1 MMNYKLR
8 SLEAIS
14 SLILMNLLTSCQY
27 KSDSKRE
34 TPNLMIIM
42 VDDMGFSD
50 PGCYGGEIKTPNL
63 DYLAQNGLRFTDF
76 HNCAK
81 CSPTRASL
89 LTGVYPHQANMPD
102 IGYTLSSNVATLA
115 EMLKQGGY
123 QTGISGKWHLSIAKG
138 LDDEEEMQKWVSN
151 QIDYGD
157 FAPLS
162 TYPCNRGFD
171 EHYGVIWGVV
181 NHFDPFSLVHNEER
195 IREIPDDFYLTDF
208 ITDKSV
214 ELIDQFA
221 KQKNPFFLYVAYT
234 APHWPLQAWEN
245 DIAKYKGMYDQGW
258 DSLRVQRYRRMV
270 DMGLFSPETAPL
282 APNESGVKWDEY
294 DHKEWEAKHMEV
306 HAAMVDRVDQGIGK
320 IIDELKKS
328 GKLDNTLVLFLS
340 DNGASPE
347 RRGKAPVFHK
357 AKYVRSGEEMNW
369 ITTEQD
375 TISPGPGDTW
385 SFLGNHWAGA
395 VNAPFRYWKGESYE
409 GGTATPLI
417 VHWPNGL
424 KTNPGG
430 ITTEFGHVMDVVPTF
445 LELAGLEYPQE
456 FNGNKIIPY
465 SGKSMV
471 PIFQNKVSAPRD
483 LVFWEYS
490 KTKAIRDGDWK
501 MSARKGKEW
510 ELFNM
515 KDNRTETTDLSEKYP
530 ERVKEMSQE
539 WDTWYEKMKEFK

>member
-1 MMNYKLR
+1 MNYKLR
-8 SLEAIS
+8 SLEAIFPLV
-14 SLILMNLLTSCQY
+14 LINFFTGCQN
-27 KSDSKRE
+27 KSVSE
-34 TPNLMIIM
+34 HEVPNLMIIM

-50 PGCYGGEIKTPNL
+50 PGCYGGEIETPNL
-63 DYLAQNGLRFTDF
+63 DFLAQNGLRFTDF

-102 IGYTLSSNVATLA
+102 IGYTLSSNVVTLA
-115 EMLKQGGY
+115 EVLKQGGY
-123 QTGISGKWHLSIAKG
+123 QTGITGKWHLSIAKG

-151 QIDYGD
+151 QVDYGD
-157 FAPLS
+157 FAPLN

-208 ITDKSV
+208 ITDESIK
-214 ELIDQFA
+214 LIDQFA
-221 KQKNPFFLYVAYT
+221 QKENPFFLYVAYT

-245 DIAKYKGMYDQGW
+245 DIEKYKGMYDQGW
-258 DSLRVQRYRRMV
+258 DSLRVQRYRRMTE
-270 DMGLFSPETAPL
+270 MGLFSPETAPL
-282 APNESGVKWDEY
+282 APNESGVKWEEY
-294 DHKEWEAKHMEV
+294 GHKKWEAKHMEV

-320 IIDELKKS
+320 IIDELKKA
-328 GKLDNTLVLFLS
+328 GKLNNTLVLFLS

-347 RRGKAPVFHK
+347 RRGKTPVFHK
-357 AKYVRSGEEMNW
+357 AKYVRSGKEMNW

-375 TISPGPGDTW
+375 TVTPGPGDTW
-385 SFLGNHWAGA
+385 SFLGQHWAGA

-417 VHWPNGL
+417 VHWPDGL
-424 KTNPGG
+424 KTKPGD
-430 ITTEFGHVMDVVPTF
+430 ITSKFGHVMDVMPTF

-456 FNGNKIIPY
+456 FNGNKIISY

-471 PIFQNKVSAPRD
+471 PIFQNKVSTPRD
-483 LVFWEYS
+483 RVFWEYS
-490 KTKAIRDGDWK
+490 KTKAVREGDWK
-501 MSARKGKEW
+501 ISARKGKDW

-515 KDNRTETTDLSEKYP
+515 KDNRTETIDLSEKYP
-530 ERVKEMSQE
+530 EKVEEMSQE
-539 WDTWYEKMKEFK
+539 WESWYEKMKEFK